1 MNTTSALCPS
11 APYYE
16 GSQLLGVV
24 NERGGVTLVNE
35 PMPLT
40 PAFAKSA
47 AEVGPPEERFR
58 FVNRCLQ
65 KGCQQWS
72 DGACG
77 VIKRVLDRMPTP
89 ESVASLPQC
98 AIRPQCRWF
107 GQEGADACKV
117 CPEVTYF
124 EYESAPQAA

>member
-1 MNTTSALCPS
+1 MTNPPALCPS

-24 NERGGVTLVNE
+24 NERGGVTLLSE

-40 PAFAKSA
+40 PAFAKA
-47 AEVGPPEERFR
+47 AATVGPPEERFR

-65 KGCQQWS
+65 KGCQQWT

-77 VIKRVLDRMPTP
+77 VIKSVLDRLPTP
-89 ESVASLPQC
+89 ESIASLPSC
-98 AIRPQCRWF
+98 SIRAKCRWF
-107 GQEGADACKV
+107 GQEGPTACQA

-124 EYESAPQAA
+124 RYESAPQPV